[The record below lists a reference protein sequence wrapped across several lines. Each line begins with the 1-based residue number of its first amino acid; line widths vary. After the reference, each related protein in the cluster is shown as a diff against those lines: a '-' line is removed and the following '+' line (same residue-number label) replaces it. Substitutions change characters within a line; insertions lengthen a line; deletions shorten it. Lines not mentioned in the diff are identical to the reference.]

1 MSTQVS
7 APSPSLFYNTVNAYQ
22 RTAAIKAAIQLD
34 LFTNIGEGVSAQAL
48 AEKCETSERGVRILS
63 DYLVVIGFLTKESGY
78 YRLTPDSAAFLD
90 RHSPSYAGRAIEFLL
105 SPQVTEGFN
114 DLAAAVR
121 KGGTVM
127 PEAGTLAPEHP
138 VWVKFARAM
147 IPTVALPAQSIAQ
160 LVDIDTGKRVK
171 VLDIAA
177 SHGLFG
183 IAFAQHYPNADIFAI
198 DWPNVLEVAKENAQA
213 AGVGDRFSTIA
224 GSAFEVDYGSD
235 YDLVL
240 LPNFLHHFDINTCE
254 QLLRKVHTAL
264 AETGRAITFE
274 FIPNEDRVTP
284 LEAAAFSL
292 VMLGTTPSG
301 DAYTFSEFERMFSNA
316 GFSSSK
322 LYPLPPTFQQVVISD
337 K

>member
-1 MSTQVS
+1 
-7 APSPSLFYNTVNAYQ
+7 
-22 RTAAIKAAIQLD
+22 
-34 LFTNIGEGVSAQAL
+34 
-48 AEKCETSERGVRILS
+48 
-63 DYLVVIGFLTKESGY
+63 VVIGFLTKESGY
-78 YRLTPDSAAFLD
+78 YGLTPDSAAFLD
-90 RHSPSYAGRAIEFLL
+90 RHSPSYAGSAIEFLL
-105 SPQVTEGFN
+105 SPQLTEGFN

-121 KGGTVM
+121 KGGTLI

-147 IPTVALPAQSIAQ
+147 APTMALPAQLIAQ
-160 LVDIDTGKRVK
+160 LVDINTGERVK

-183 IAFAQHYPNADIFAI
+183 IAFAQHYPNAHIVAI

-213 AGVGDRFSTIA
+213 VGVGDRYRTVA
-224 GSAFEVDYGSD
+224 GSAFEVDYGND

-240 LPNFLHHFDINTCE
+240 LPNFLHQFDIPTCE
-254 QLLRKVHTAL
+254 QLLRKVHAAL

-284 LEAAAFSL
+284 PEVAAFSL
-292 VMLGTTPSG
+292 VMLGTTLSG
-301 DAYTFSEFERMFSNA
+301 DAYTFGEYERMFSNA